1 MSINPVTIII
11 VYISNRIDDIVT
23 HFDRYFMMYWTILA
37 LLTTI
42 LLPWRVITGFIST
55 AFVEGLKFI
64 LNISVLLVTMM
75 VHL

>member
-1 MSINPVTIII
+1 MSINPGTIII